1 MEQMYVSLE
10 AINAIENFMNAEVSF
25 DTEESCLAAGS
36 LYRELLEEECVE
48 DDQEA
53 VYLLNQYFDNL
64 GSSGLSKDKRDIVLK
79 GFLD

>member
-1 MEQMYVSLE
+1 MYVSLE

-25 DTEESCLAAGS
+25 ETEESWLAVGS
-36 LYRELLEEECVE
+36 LYRELVEEECVE

>member
-1 MEQMYVSLE
+1 MYVSLE
-10 AINAIENFMNAEVSF
+10 AVNAIENFMNAEVSF
-25 DTEESCLAAGS
+25 ETEESCLAAGS
-36 LYRELLEEECVE
+36 LYRELVEAECVE

-64 GSSGLSKDKRDIVLK
+64 DSSGLSKGKRDIVLK

>member
-1 MEQMYVSLE
+1 MEQMFISLE
-10 AINAIENFMNAEVSF
+10 AINAIENFMNSEVSF
-25 DTEESCLAAGS
+25 ETEKSCLAAGS
-36 LYRELLEEECVE
+36 LYRELVEAECVE

-79 GFLD
+79 GFID